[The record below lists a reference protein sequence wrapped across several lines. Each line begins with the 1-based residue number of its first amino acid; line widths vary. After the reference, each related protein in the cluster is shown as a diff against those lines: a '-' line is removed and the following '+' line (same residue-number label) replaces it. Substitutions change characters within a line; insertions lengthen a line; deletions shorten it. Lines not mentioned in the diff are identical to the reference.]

1 VDIVIIVTRLDGSRF
16 AINQDHVERIEE
28 TPTTVLRLFNG
39 NSYAVLDTLE
49 EVLEAI
55 VEYRNRAHGALP
67 VPGPARGLQP
77 PKLGIVA
84 PIAQD

>member
-1 VDIVIIVTRLDGSRF
+1 MIIVTRLDGSRF

-39 NSYAVLDTLE
+39 NSYAVLEPLE
-49 EVLEAI
+49 EVLDQI
-55 VEYRNRAHGALP
+55 IEYRRRAHGSLP

-77 PKLGIVA
+77 PRLGIVA
-84 PIAQD
+84 PISQD